1 MLNDETKRK
10 LRLMNIGEF
19 ISAVDLQEDD
29 PQLLALPFS
38 EQFQMAVD
46 HVYQDKY
53 NMKSERLI
61 KQAKLRF
68 PAADIH
74 DIYYGEKRRLNR
86 NLMGEIAT
94 CQYIEKSTSLIF
106 QGFSSTGKTWLGCAY
121 AKEACRHHNRTR
133 YIRLPDLL
141 SEFHEKKPGK
151 GGKEKL
157 LGKYAAY
164 KVLVIDE
171 WLISD
176 LTAEDIDFL
185 FELSELRY
193 DSTST
198 IFCTLYK
205 QEDWLMRLG
214 GGARAESIIE
224 RYSHNVIRIEI
235 GDENMR
241 DIFGSRKTT

>member
-1 MLNDETKRK
+1 MRK
-10 LRLMNIGEF
+10 TLDVI
-19 ISAVDLQEDD
+19 
-29 PQLLALPFS
+29 
-38 EQFQMAVD
+38 
-46 HVYQDKY
+46 
-53 NMKSERLI
+53 
-61 KQAKLRF
+61 
-68 PAADIH
+68 
-74 DIYYGEKRRLNR
+74 
-86 NLMGEIAT
+86 
-94 CQYIEKSTSLIF
+94 
-106 QGFSSTGKTWLGCAY
+106 
-121 AKEACRHHNRTR
+121 
-133 YIRLPDLL
+133 
-141 SEFHEKKPGK
+141 
-151 GGKEKL
+151 KEKL

-224 RYSHNVIRIEI
+224 RYRHNVIRIEI

>member
-1 MLNDETKRK
+1 
-10 LRLMNIGEF
+10 
-19 ISAVDLQEDD
+19 
-29 PQLLALPFS
+29 
-38 EQFQMAVD
+38 
-46 HVYQDKY
+46 
-53 NMKSERLI
+53 
-61 KQAKLRF
+61 
-68 PAADIH
+68 
-74 DIYYGEKRRLNR
+74 
-86 NLMGEIAT
+86 MGEIAT

-141 SEFHEKKPGK
+141 SEFHEKKLGK

-241 DIFGSRKTT
+241 EIVGSRKTT